1 MSLHFLEPL
10 FSPRG
15 VAVYGASDN
24 RESVAGLVL
33 RNLIEGGYPG
43 RIVPINP
50 KYTELS
56 GLPCYADLNSSGT
69 SVDLAIIATPA
80 STVPDIL
87 RSCGQHEVH
96 AAIILTAGFAESGK
110 PNKFQREVVKI
121 ADEYGIRFLGPNCL
135 GLVRPKSHLNASF
148 SIHHARS
155 GSLALV
161 SQSGAVCAAIL
172 DWVSGRHMGLS
183 AVVSLGDATNIDFGS
198 VLNYLALDSETK
210 AIILYI
216 EGVKNARSFVSGL
229 RSVARIKPVVAM
241 KVGRHMASAQAALS
255 HTGSLVGAD
264 DVFDAALQRAGV
276 VRVQSIDELFAAAEL
291 LANRHRVS
299 GNRLVIVTNGGGP
312 GIIATDRTLDLGI
325 EMAQLTQASLEKLE
339 AIMPQNWSHGNPVDL
354 LGDADPKRYQGAV
367 EICLHDPNVDGV
379 LVLLTP
385 LAMTHPE
392 EVAKQLVGMT
402 IPDNKIVFTCWMGFE
417 QIESSRQ
424 LFATH
429 AMPTFMTP
437 ENAVE
442 AFSFLVD
449 YHRNQQLLLQAPGPL
464 QSRNE
469 PDVEGA
475 RLIIEAALAEGRSLL
490 SRAEVNAVLSAFSI
504 PVMPVSECRSGN
516 EALVAAESVG
526 FPIAMKINS
535 PDITHKTD
543 VDGVRLNISNANS
556 VRSAFNQLMDAVK
569 QHRPEAKIDGV
580 TVERMYSKPNSR
592 ELMAGVIRDPV
603 FGPVITFGAG
613 GTMLEFIR
621 DRATALPPLNA
632 NIIENLICRT
642 RVAKLLGQFRNQP
655 PVDHQA
661 IVRILQRLSDLV
673 VELPHIRELDINPFV
688 VNEEGATVLDARI
701 VVDSPYMRTEQY
713 GHMAIHPYPA
723 DLVFQHQLADGSD
736 LVIRPIRPE
745 DADIEQAFVN
755 GLSEQSKR
763 FRFMHVIN
771 EMTPQMLS
779 HFTQIEYDRDMA
791 LIAVSKADGE
801 EREIGVARYSRN
813 PDGTSCE
820 FALVID
826 DLWNHKGI
834 GTLLMRRLIEVARRH
849 RLQIMEGEVLSDNH
863 PMLTLTRNLGFEQT
877 TDPDDPTVVQI
888 SKVL

>member
-1 MSLHFLEPL
+1 MSPHFLEPL
-10 FSPRG
+10 FTPKG
-15 VAVYGASDN
+15 VAIFGASEN
-24 RESVAGLVL
+24 PESVAGLVL
-33 RNLIEGGYPG
+33 KNLIDGDYPG
-43 RIVPINP
+43 TIVPINP

-56 GLPCYADLNSSGT
+56 GLPCYADLAASGQP
-69 SVDLAIIATPA
+69 VDLAIIATPA
-80 STVPDIL
+80 ATVPDIL
-87 RSCGQHEVH
+87 RSCGQQEIH
-96 AAIILTAGFAESGK
+96 AAIILTAGFTESGK
-110 PNKFQREVVKI
+110 PNKLQREVVKI
-121 ADEYGIRFLGPNCL
+121 AHEYDIRFLGPNCL
-135 GLVRPKSHLNASF
+135 GLVRPVSHLNASF
-148 SIHHARS
+148 SNHHARS

-183 AVVSLGDATNIDFGS
+183 AVVSLGDATNIDFGN
-198 VLNYLALDSETK
+198 VLSYLALDHETK

-229 RSVARIKPVVAM
+229 RSAARIKPVVAM

-276 VRVQSIDELFAAAEL
+276 VRVQSIDQLFAAAEL
-291 LANRHRVS
+291 LANRHRVT

-312 GIIATDRTLDLGI
+312 GIIATDRALDLGI
-325 EMAQLTQASLEKLE
+325 EMAQLSPASLEKLE
-339 AIMPQNWSHGNPVDL
+339 SIMPKNWSHGNPVDV
-354 LGDADPKRYQGAV
+354 LGDADPTRYQNAV
-367 EICLHDPNVDGV
+367 DICLNDPHVDGV

-385 LAMTHPE
+385 LAMTHPV
-392 EVAKQLVGMT
+392 EVAEQLVGMT

-424 LFATH
+424 LFAAN
-429 AMPTFMTP
+429 AMPTFSTP
-437 ENAVE
+437 ESAVE

-464 QSRNE
+464 QSSAE

-490 SRAEVNAVLSAFSI
+490 SRAEVNAVLTAFSI
-504 PVMPVSECRSGN
+504 PVMPVSECRSAN

-526 FPIAMKINS
+526 FPVAMKINS

-543 VDGVRLNISNANS
+543 VDGVKLNISNANS
-556 VRSAFNQLMDAVK
+556 VRGAFNQLMDAVK
-569 QHRPEAKIDGV
+569 RHRPEAKIAGV
-580 TVERMYSKPNSR
+580 TVESMYSKPNSR

-661 IVRILQRLSDLV
+661 IVRILRRLSDLV

-701 VVDSPYMRTEQY
+701 VVDSPYMSTEQY

-723 DLVFQHQLADGSD
+723 DLVFQHQLADGTD

-745 DADIEQAFVN
+745 DAEIEQAFVN

-779 HFTQIEYDRDMA
+779 HFTQIDYDRDMA
-791 LIAVSKADGE
+791 LIAVTHVDGQE
-801 EREIGVARYSRN
+801 QEIGVARYSRN
-813 PDGTSCE
+813 PDGESCE

-826 DLWNHKGI
+826 DRWNHKGI

-849 RLQIMEGEVLSDNH
+849 RLQTMDGEVLSDNH

-877 TDPDDPTVVQI
+877 TDPQDSTVTQI
-888 SKVL
+888 SKSL